1 VTHLLRRPVLLEVAL
16 FLAALSLRL
25 PGLDVFLTADEPK
38 AWFGRSIQFLAALAQ
53 GDWAATFDSP
63 APGVTTMWSG
73 ALGLL
78 LEYLRQGLP
87 GGDLPAFLAHVPFD
101 PLSPSILPLIRLPI
115 VLVTALAAPL
125 TYRWGRSFLGQPGA
139 VLAALLLAFDPFL
152 LALSRVLGHDAL
164 VAVFMWLSVVAFLC
178 AIQTDR
184 FDRRFL
190 LGSGL
195 LAGLA
200 FLTKYPSLV
209 LGVFVGLTLLA
220 VRVSWRQSARQVAG
234 AWVADMLV
242 WGAAAGLIFVVLWP
256 AMWIDPLGRV
266 IAIVSDAVRAS
277 GSPHPKGS
285 FFIGQPVPDPGAGFY
300 ALVALFRTTPLVW
313 LGWLLAAMSLISR
326 RWQGDAGEGRRRW
339 QRAALILLAY
349 ALLYGL
355 LVTFG
360 GKKQDRYILPA
371 IPALV
376 ALAAL
381 GYAQLSSLVRR
392 AALRWGVWVGVI
404 ALQAVVVLPHWPYY
418 FTYYNP
424 VLGGGPAAV
433 QTLMVGWGEG
443 LDRAAAWLND
453 LPNAVDLRVVSW
465 YSTTFEPFFKGQ
477 AIYKLEEE
485 KISRSPKPGLAA
497 DYVVLYV
504 NQVQRELP
512 SAGAL
517 QFFRASTPAF
527 TVTLHGIDY
536 AWIYPSVAM
545 PHVFAGDL
553 RLVGQAE
560 LLGYDLRNG
569 DGQPVTSIEPD
580 TVAYLTLYWEW
591 QGKSSD
597 DPIRVSLVDE
607 AGKTRGWGNHIRTEA
622 PLPPDEW
629 KDGMV
634 VRDEFALAVFADT
647 PPGDYRLAVWIERP
661 ATGETVGVFQTATVR
676 IRVDVSET
684 RD

>member
-1 VTHLLRRPVLLEVAL
+1 VDKRASPWASLIGPGLFIVAL
-16 FLAALSLRL
+16 AARL

-38 AWFGRSIQFLAALAQ
+38 AWFGRSIQFLAALARS
-53 GDWAATFDSP
+53 DWAATFDSP
-63 APGVTTMWSG
+63 APGVTAMWSG

-78 LEYLRQGLP
+78 LEYVRQGLP

-101 PLSPSILPLIRLPI
+101 PLNPSILPLIRLPI
-115 VLVTALAAPL
+115 VLVAALAATL
-125 TYRWGRSFLGQPGA
+125 TYRWGRSFLGGGGA
-139 VLAALLLAFDPFL
+139 VLAALLLALDPFL

-164 VAVFMWLSVVAFLC
+164 VAMFMWLSLVALLH
-178 AIQTDR
+178 AMQTNH

-190 LGSGL
+190 LVSGL

-200 FLTKYPSLV
+200 FLTKYPSLI
-209 LGVFVGLTLLA
+209 LAVFVVLILLIM
-220 VRVSWRQSARQVAG
+220 RMSWRQPVRQLAV
-234 AWVADMLV
+234 AWVADALV
-242 WGAAAGLIFVVLWP
+242 WGAAAGLIVVVLWP
-256 AMWIDPLGRV
+256 AMWVDPLGRLT
-266 IAIVSDAVRAS
+266 AIISDAVRAS

-285 FFIGQPVPDPGAGFY
+285 FFMGEAVPDPGAGFY
-300 ALVALFRTTPLVW
+300 ALVGLFRTTPLVW
-313 LGWLLAAMSLISR
+313 LGWLLAAIGL
-326 RWQGDAGEGRRRW
+326 RWKCGAGEGKRTW

-355 LVTFG
+355 MVTLG

-371 IPALV
+371 IPPLV

-381 GYAQLSSLVRR
+381 GYAQMSRCVRR
-392 AALRWGVWVGVI
+392 AVLRRGLWAGVI
-404 ALQAVVVLPHWPYY
+404 ALQAALVLPHWPYY

-424 VLGGGPAAV
+424 LLGGGAAAV
-433 QTLMVGWGEG
+433 RTLMVGWGEG
-443 LDRAAAWLND
+443 LDRAAAWLNN
-453 LPNAVDLRVVSW
+453 LPNAADLRVVAW

-517 QFFRASTPAF
+517 QFFRAATPAF

-545 PHVFAGDL
+545 PHVFAGDM

-560 LLGYDLRNG
+560 LLGYDLRDM
-569 DGQPVTSIEPD
+569 DGQPVASIEPD
-580 TVAYLTLYWEW
+580 TVAFLTLYWEW

-597 DPIRVSLVDE
+597 DPIRVSLVDD

-622 PLPPDEW
+622 PLPPAEW
-629 KDGMV
+629 KNGMV

-661 ATGETVGVFQTATVR
+661 ATGETVGVFPAADQS
-676 IRVDVSET
+676 IRVE
-684 RD
+684 